1 MLKRPFLNI
10 HYAFAKITPK
20 MYLYLTSYLVL

>member
-10 HYAFAKITPK
+10 HYVFAKITPK
-20 MYLYLTSYLVL
+20 MYLYLTT